1 MPIDFYYTLGSS
13 PCNSVRLLAK
23 ALKLDLNMKMID
35 FAKQEHLSPAY
46 LKINPLHTV
55 PAISDDGFVVAE
67 SRAILSYLVEKYG
80 KDDSLYPK
88 DPKKRAVVNQRL
100 YFDIS
105 TLYGNFASYY
115 YPVFSTGKVGAE
127 SYLTKLQEAYQ
138 VLDKFLDG
146 QNWVAG
152 NNLTIADISLTAS
165 VTAMQAVGFDVSKY
179 PNVTKWLGNM
189 KKLAGYDEIIVKGN
203 ELLKAYFDSKKK

>member
-1 MPIDFYYTLGSS
+1 MTIDFYYTEGSS

-23 ALKLDLNMKMID
+23 ALNLDLNMKTLD
-35 FAKQEHLSPAY
+35 LRKQEHLTPAY

-55 PAISDDGFVVAE
+55 PAINDDGFTLAE
-67 SRAILSYLVEKYG
+67 SRVILIYLVEKYG

-88 DPKKRAVVNQRL
+88 YPQKKAIVNQRL

-105 TLYGNFASYY
+105 TLYSNFSSYCG
-115 YPVFSTGKVGAE
+115 PMFFTGKFGAE
-127 SYLTKLQEAYQ
+127 SHLIKMQEALQ
-138 VLDKFLDG
+138 VLDKYLDG

-152 NNLTIADISLTAS
+152 DSLTIADIALTAS
-165 VTAMQAVGFDVSKY
+165 VTAIQALGFDVSKY
-179 PNVTKWLGNM
+179 PNVMKWCENM

-203 ELLKAYFDSKKK
+203 EIIKNIFNSMK